1 MIHTEKGNDVLHMI
15 RWFQERDIAP
25 EKLLICHLDRT
36 RHDIDYHKEVLST
49 GCFLCYDSIH
59 RLKYLSEQEEMELLC
74 AMKQSGLT
82 GQIVLSLDT
91 TNQRL
96 RSYYAEDMGL
106 DYILTTFV
114 PQLREHG
121 FTDQEIRQM
130 CITNARTILDFA

>member
-1 MIHTEKGNDVLHMI
+1 
-15 RWFQERDIAP
+15 
-25 EKLLICHLDRT
+25 
-36 RHDIDYHKEVLST
+36 
-49 GCFLCYDSIH
+49 
-59 RLKYLSEQEEMELLC
+59 
-74 AMKQSGLT
+74 MKQSGLT